1 MNEIEQALRNGLTI
15 DEVCEKYKVSFKDLF
30 KICNKKKITP
40 FNQVSDY
47 VYRFGTRYIIQK
59 SIDNRQTKFGSW
71 IKLEEALK
79 IRDELK
85 EKNWEVDPLDYLGDK
100 YISMRDNHYKITKS
114 FGRFNTKSYG
124 TYRTLDDARKVRD
137 CLARLDWDKDY
148 LDLILKR
155 LGVERLGNKSNGRF
169 NNTIK

>member
-1 MNEIEQALRNGLTI
+1 MNEIKTELRNGMTI
-15 DEVCEKYKVSFKDLF
+15 NKVCKKYRITFAELF
-30 KICNKKKITP
+30 KILNKPEYTHYQ
-40 FNQVSDY
+40 NQISKY
-47 VYRFGTRYIIQK
+47 VYKVGNRYIIQK
-59 SIDNRQTKFGSW
+59 SVANRQTKFGSW

-79 IRDELK
+79 IRDELE

-100 YISMRDNHYKITKS
+100 YISMKDNHYKITKS
-114 FGRFNTKSYG
+114 FGRFTKSYG